1 MDTTLQKSVQNN
13 AIPQS
18 PTNNL
23 DVSAATYLG
32 GAEDD
37 FTNAVDISADGKF
50 VIIGGS
56 LQNANLGGTDT
67 QLLGGGDGTLI
78 RYDSQT
84 NQVISTTRLP
94 GNVVDVEVSKNGDIA
109 VAYEG
114 GIAVLNSDATQVKWN
129 KNLNDVFRI
138 AISDSGK
145 VAAVEN
151 TNADRAYLFDSNGQ
165 QLQQWVTTSDS
176 NHFNDIA
183 VTDQEGGMV
192 IATGYKQK
200 TSNLQVAFTQAW
212 SHTGQNLW
220 TNYDFSATDIQNA
233 NVMADTR
240 GVRVAIGRDGQLY
253 ASYKINGGTGASILS
268 RDPNNLSETLG
279 NDRKIETDNYNRPTN
294 VGSINMA
301 WYGRYDLETGELIR
315 GQSLLSRLNSGKGN
329 SVEVES
335 ITATEDGTVILAGNT
350 GARIANRDIQTIEGQ
365 TVNGY
370 AGFEGYVAI
379 ISPDL
384 EERISWTPITDGQ
397 GAVAAS
403 RNGKAAVVTST
414 DFGGSQITHNAVQ
427 SNAGGKNDGYLLVIG
442 GNDVPPGTEPEEPEN
457 PTPPIPVGDNPVPPV
472 PGDDNPTQPGG
483 TGGNN
488 PTQPGG
494 TGGDNPIQPGGTGGN
509 NPTGVN
515 GSDNPGSPAGLIDLT
530 NIDLN
535 GDNQVDEK
543 VNINFLDIKSDA
555 DFNNSMGYYAISN
568 INGAV
573 KDALTGELI
582 NPEDGGY
589 AKAALQQRVEN
600 LQINRDSKTLAS
612 ELNSGVMLVPFLVA
626 NGTVET
632 WMEQNSDNQQ
642 GNLPIAYFSFV
653 NANPDNKQHIRQVG
667 DELQFEDLFNGG
679 DNDFNDFVV
688 KTNVDSTL

>member
-37 FTNAVDISADGKF
+37 FTNAVGISADGKF
-50 VIIGGS
+50 VVVGGS
-56 LQNANLGGTDT
+56 LINANLGVTET
-67 QLLGGGDGTLI
+67 ELLGGGDGTVI
-78 RYDSQT
+78 RYDSET
-84 NQVISTTRLP
+84 NQVVSSTRLP
-94 GNVVDVEVSKNGDIA
+94 GKIVDLEVSKNGDIA

-114 GIAVLNSDATQVKWN
+114 GIAVLNSDATQVKWSQS
-129 KNLNDVFRI
+129 LSDVFRI

-145 VAAVEN
+145 VAAIED
-151 TNADRAYLFDSNGQ
+151 TNADKAYLFDSNGQ
-165 QLQQWVTTSDS
+165 ELQQWTTSSDS
-176 NHFNDIA
+176 NHFYDIA

-200 TSNLQVAFTQAW
+200 TSDLQVAFTQAW

-220 TNYDFSATDIQNA
+220 KNYDFSATDIQSE

-240 GVRVAIGRDGQLY
+240 GVRVAIGRDGKLY
-253 ASYKINGGTGASILS
+253 ASYKINGGTGSSILAS
-268 RDPNNLSETLG
+268 DPNDLSEKLG

-294 VGSINMA
+294 VGSISMV
-301 WYGRYDLETGELIR
+301 WYGRYDPKTGELIK

-335 ITATEDGTVILAGNT
+335 ITATEDGTVILAGST
-350 GARIANRDIQTIEGQ
+350 GARIANRDSQTIEGE
-365 TVNGY
+365 TVSEY
-370 AGFEGYVAI
+370 TGFEGYIAI
-379 ISPDL
+379 VSPDL
-384 EERISWTPITDGQ
+384 EQRISWTPITDGK

-403 RNGKAAVVTST
+403 RNGKTAVVTTT
-414 DFGGSQITHNAVQ
+414 DFAGEQITHNAVQ
-427 SNAGGKNDGYLLVIG
+427 NTAGGKNDGYLLVIG
-442 GNDVPPGTEPEEPEN
+442 GNDAPPGTEP
-457 PTPPIPVGDNPVPPV
+457 PTDVDNPIQ
-472 PGDDNPTQPGG
+472 PGGTGSENPTQPGG

-488 PTQPGG
+488 PTQP
-494 TGGDNPIQPGGTGGN
+494 NGTGGN
-509 NPTGVN
+509 NPTQPG
-515 GSDNPGSPAGLIDLT
+515 GTGGENPTQPAGLIDLT

-535 GDNQVDEK
+535 GDNQVDKK
-543 VNINFLDIKSDA
+543 VNINFLDVKSDA
-555 DFNNSMGYYAISN
+555 AFNNSVGYYAISN
-568 INGAV
+568 INGAI

-582 NPEDGGY
+582 NPEDEGY

-600 LQINRDSKTLAS
+600 LQIRRNNKTPAS

-626 NGTVET
+626 NGTAEE
-632 WMEQNSDNQQ
+632 WIEQNSDNQE
-642 GNLPIAYFSFV
+642 GNLPIAYFSFL

-667 DELQFEDLFNGG
+667 NELQFEDLFNGG

-688 KTNVDSTL
+688 KTNIDSAV